1 MYMSKLSSQHRTY
14 EPFSVT
20 SGFRSVCLFL
30 DPGKCWVSNF
40 DAFIDFSYMT
50 TYDNIMGE
58 FYYISVD
65 TTDARAC

>member
-30 DPGKCWVSNF
+30 DPGNDGS
-40 DAFIDFSYMT
+40 A
-50 TYDNIMGE
+50 
-58 FYYISVD
+58 ISMHSLTSVI
-65 TTDARAC
+65 